1 MAFGSQAFLT
11 ATRGGRMKLLSL
23 SLEIR
28 RKNIAGPLTFLAD
41 DLGSIA
47 FDQPLSAPATSA

>member
-1 MAFGSQAFLT
+1 MEPHDK
-11 ATRGGRMKLLSL
+11 GRMKLLSL

-28 RKNIAGPLTFLAD
+28 RKNMAGPLTFLAD

-47 FDQPLSAPATSA
+47 FDQPLSAPATPA